1 MMQSVSKE
9 EEGVKA
15 VSSGRIG
22 GFVDVASY
30 ILPRSPQR
38 RGSQSVK
45 VALQPRPQ
53 INAHQARK
61 FWREGQI
68 LGIDKS
74 PRIFA
79 SVLTLVRCVGASKAL
94 AS

>member
-1 MMQSVSKE
+1 MMQIASKE
-9 EEGVKA
+9 EEGIKA

-38 RGSQSVK
+38 CGFQFVK

-53 INAHQARK
+53 IDAHQARK

-68 LGIDKS
+68 LGWD
-74 PRIFA
+74 
-79 SVLTLVRCVGASKAL
+79 
-94 AS
+94 